1 MFVLILIGLLDV
13 GISHSSSLIIEY
25 HIDEYVASVVFLILL
40 FVTAAC
46 LC

>member
-25 HIDEYVASVVFLILL
+25 HIDEYVASVVYL
-40 FVTAAC
+40 FDFHDNW
-46 LC
+46 